1 MDFSKIINSLD
12 LLYYEYNEKNKVLI
26 PDNNYSNKYVK
37 LEFFKITYYLSKYN
51 IEFKVLRNK
60 SIQLSNGISNIKY
73 FFDTCLEKL
82 RNKNKN
88 IFLLNNTKAEFA
100 KNIPLFKIEYLKKE
114 LDLSKYD
121 ALVFTSKNAVLSI
134 DSMNKQWIKIPSYA
148 ISEQTAKLIKDLKGN
163 LAFSGKEKHG
173 DEFAYELIKKLKG
186 KKVLYLRG
194 EDIVSDL
201 INILNKNHVKCKD
214 SIIYKNKYIE
224 VKDKKKLPK
233 NSKIIFSS
241 PSTIK
246 YFFKSFK
253 WDKSYKAIAIGKTT
267 AKYFPSDIKP
277 FIAKNTSI
285 KACIEKALEI
295 K

>member
-1 MDFSKIINSLD
+1 MDFKKIINSLD

-51 IEFKVLRNK
+51 IEFKVLKNK

-73 FFDTCLEKL
+73 FFNSCLEKI
-82 RNKNKN
+82 RNQNKH
-88 IFLLNNTKAEFA
+88 IFLLNNTKIEFA
-100 KNIPLFKIEYLKKE
+100 QNIPLFQIEFIKKDV
-114 LDLSKYD
+114 DLSKYD
-121 ALVFTSKNAVLSI
+121 ALIFTSKNAVLSI
-134 DSMNKQWIKIPSYA
+134 DSMNKQWKEIPSYS

-163 LAFSGKEKHG
+163 LTFSGKEKHG

-194 EDIVSDL
+194 EDIVSNL
-201 INILNKNHVKCKD
+201 INILNKNNVKCKD
-214 SIIYKNKYIE
+214 NIIYKNKYIE
-224 VKDKKKLPK
+224 VKNKKKLPK

-241 PSTIK
+241 PSTIR
-246 YFFKSFK
+246 YFFKSFQ
-253 WDKSYKAIAIGKTT
+253 WHDSYKAIAIGKTT
-267 AKYFPSDIKP
+267 ARYFPKNIKP
-277 FIAKNTSI
+277 FIAKNTSL
-285 KACIEKALEI
+285 KACVEKALEI